1 MQIQKNNAARFEKES
16 FNATSSEEKLAAE
29 FGMTVE
35 EYRHHQ
41 QNYVDTAKQEK
52 ERRQM
57 PPDPKIRDENEEML
71 VTGSGMIGGG
81 RERDGQLTEII
92 QAVQYTGPEAV
103 SGERVEEERRALE
116 EMKSQH
122 MQVYHYEQHHDDY
135 QVIEGG
141 RKSVLWKTLIYLYT
155 NIILYYPIY
164 ILNRIVNEEDMSYNL
179 LSYLL
184 WLKTI

>member
-1 MQIQKNNAARFEKES
+1 
-16 FNATSSEEKLAAE
+16 
-29 FGMTVE
+29 MTVE
-35 EYRHHQ
+35 ELRHHQ

-52 ERRQM
+52 EHKQM
-57 PPDPKIRDENEEML
+57 PPDPKIGDENEEMF
-71 VTGSGMIGGG
+71 VTGSGMMRGG
-81 RERDGQLTEII
+81 RKRDGQLTETI

-103 SGERVEEERRALE
+103 RRERVEEERRALE

-122 MQVYHYEQHHDDY
+122 VQVYHYEQHHDY

-141 RKSVLWKTLIYLYT
+141 RKNVL
-155 NIILYYPIY
+155 ILYYPIY

>member
-1 MQIQKNNAARFEKES
+1 
-16 FNATSSEEKLAAE
+16 
-29 FGMTVE
+29 MTVE
-35 EYRHHQ
+35 EYRHEHKS
-41 QNYVDTAKQEK
+41 YVDTAKQGMEHK
-52 ERRQM
+52 QL
-57 PPDPKIRDENEEML
+57 PPDPKIGDENDEIF
-71 VTGSGMIGGG
+71 VTGSGMMRGG
-81 RERDGQLTEII
+81 RERDGQLTETI

-103 SGERVEEERRALE
+103 SRERVEEERRALE

-122 MQVYHYEQHHDDY
+122 VQVYYEQHHDDY

-164 ILNRIVNEEDMSYNL
+164 ILNRIVKEEDMSYNL
-179 LSYLL
+179 LIYLL